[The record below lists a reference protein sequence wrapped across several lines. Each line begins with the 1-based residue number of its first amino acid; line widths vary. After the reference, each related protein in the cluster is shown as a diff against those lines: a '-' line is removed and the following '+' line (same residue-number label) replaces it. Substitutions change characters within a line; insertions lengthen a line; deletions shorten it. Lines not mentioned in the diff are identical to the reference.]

1 MSVDR
6 YMPEKKLRA
15 TTMPHEVVVSATEGA
30 SAYVG
35 KAMAMKI
42 AGQEVIVMARNLPQL
57 NTVWNYVEAHL
68 CGGRAEIMDTLRS
81 SACPDIAMMSKRDV
95 QLDDEL

>member
-1 MSVDR
+1 MNR

-15 TTMPHEVVVSATEGA
+15 TTLPAESVISATEGA
-30 SAYVG
+30 NAYVG

-42 AGQEVIVMARNLPQL
+42 AGQDVIVMARNLPQL

-68 CGGRAEIMDTLRS
+68 CGGRAEMMDTLRS
-81 SACPDIAMMSKRDV
+81 SACPDIAVMAKRDV